1 MDERNLLRLG
11 GFSAILG
18 AVVALVANLVH
29 PRISDFADRVRG
41 ELQMVAASGA
51 WIPIHLAALAG
62 TLLIL
67 FGLYAVV
74 RSLKGGPAEPVA
86 RLALGLLLIATPL
99 AIVLLAVDGYSTKSV
114 ADAWAGATGPA
125 RDLAFAAATAVADI
139 AWAMFMAFLL
149 TVLGLAPIALGWAI
163 AASRS
168 YPAALGWPA
177 AVLGAIAVVAAVLG
191 ILTGP
196 SAAFFIVFV
205 GASGLLTIWVLALG
219 VVLTRRTAAGA
230 PAPTPAAA

>member
-1 MDERNLLRLG
+1 MDERGLLRLG
-11 GFSAILG
+11 GIAAIAG
-18 AVVALVANLVH
+18 AVIALVANLVH
-29 PRISDFADRVRG
+29 PRISDFADPVRG
-41 ELQMVAASGA
+41 ELEMVAASAA

-67 FGLYAVV
+67 FGLFAVV

-99 AIVLLAVDGYSTKSV
+99 SIVLLAVDGYSTKAV

-125 RDLAFAAATAVADI
+125 KDLAFAAGTAVTDV
-139 AWAMFMAFLL
+139 AWAMFMAFVL
-149 TVLGLAPIALGWAI
+149 TVLGLAPIFLGWAV
-163 AASRS
+163 AVSRL

-177 AVLGAIAVVAAVLG
+177 AVLGGVSVVAAVLG
-191 ILTGP
+191 LLTGP
-196 SAAFFIVFV
+196 TPTFFVLFV

-219 VVLTRRTAAGA
+219 IALARRAPAGA
-230 PAPTPAAA
+230 PAPSPAAA